1 MPLDSDRLLDERE
14 AALLELMGGVVLANG
29 EQVSLKAR
37 CAMKVKAWVP
47 FLLFVVFLFL
57 VAWPLPTP
65 VAAKD
70 KKKADSG
77 KDDRPRLS
85 KKERERRRRS
95 LEKELNRPFEK
106 WLKEDVAYIITSEER
121 ASFKRL
127 QNAEERE
134 QFIEQFWI
142 RRDPT
147 PDTAENEY
155 REEMYRRV
163 AYANEH
169 FGSGVPGW
177 KTDRGRIY
185 ITFGPPDQRE
195 MHPTGGQYR
204 RPFEL
209 GGGSSTAYPWEKWRY
224 RYIEG
229 MDPNVE
235 IEFVDK
241 FQTGEYRM
249 AFGPEE
255 KNVMAGNIPG
265 SGLSSLHQMGPN
277 QGELMREGES
287 GLGGSY
293 KYSRFR
299 LLEQYAKLQKPPP
312 VKFRDLE
319 AVVSSKINYN
329 VFPFQVRT
337 DYVRITSDITLAA
350 LTVQVNFKDMTFE
363 NEEGIERGT
372 VNVFGRVSTLSG
384 RVVQTFEDVV
394 SVDVPADQ
402 FEQYL
407 DQKRVYWQGLPL
419 RFGLYRLDLV
429 LKDIKSGNMGTH
441 RMALRV
447 PRYDEETLSAS
458 SLILADRLGK
468 VSTRQIGK
476 GMFVIGSTKV
486 RPSVEEKFRRN
497 QRLGIYL
504 EIYNLATDEQTRRPS
519 ASIEYA
525 LQKNGQ
531 TLFQVT
537 ENSDQIK
544 GAYQRMTLEK
554 MIPLES
560 LEPGQYKLQVKVTDR
575 INKRSIAPTATFTV
589 E

>member
-1 MPLDSDRLLDERE
+1 
-14 AALLELMGGVVLANG
+14 
-29 EQVSLKAR
+29 
-37 CAMKVKAWVP
+37 MKIKAWVP

-57 VAWPLPTP
+57 VAWPLATP

-70 KKKADSG
+70 KNKADSG
-77 KDDRPRLS
+77 KDDRSRIS

-106 WLKEDVAYIITSEER
+106 WLKEDVFYIITSEER
-121 ASFKRL
+121 AAFKRF

-155 REEMYRRV
+155 REELYRRI

-169 FGSGVPGW
+169 FGSGKPGW

-185 ITFGPPDQRE
+185 ITFGPPDERE
-195 MHPTGGQYR
+195 MHPMGGFWDR
-204 RPFEL
+204 SMEL
-209 GGGSSTAYPWEKWRY
+209 GGGSTQTHPWEKWRY

-229 MDPNVE
+229 MENNVE

-241 FQTGEYRM
+241 GMTGEYRM
-249 AFGPEE
+249 AMSPTE
-255 KNVMAGNIPG
+255 KDALIDIPG
-265 SGLSSLHQMGPN
+265 VGLTLMEQMGMADKGDRMIGLDTGF
-277 QGELMREGES
+277 QGDGI
-287 GLGGSY
+287 GN
-293 KYSRFR
+293 KYSRFAM
-299 LLEQYAKLQKPPP
+299 LDQYVKLQTPPP
-312 VKFRDLE
+312 IKFRDLE
-319 AVVSSKINYN
+319 EVVSSKINYN

-337 DYVRITSDITLAA
+337 DYVRVTSDVVLAA
-350 LTVQVNFKDMTFE
+350 LTVQINFKDMTFE
-363 NEEGIERGT
+363 NKEGIERGI
-372 VNVFGRVSTLSG
+372 VNIFGRVSTLSG

-402 FEQYL
+402 FELYL
-407 DQKRVYWQGLPL
+407 NQKRVYWQGLPL
-419 RFGLYRLDLV
+419 RSGLYRLDLV
-429 LKDIKSGNMGTH
+429 LKDIKNGNMGTD

-458 SLILADRLGK
+458 SLILADRLEK

-486 RPSVEEKFRRN
+486 RPSVEEKFRRD

-504 EIYNLATDEQTRRPS
+504 EIYNLATDEQTRKPS
-519 ASIEYA
+519 ASVEYA

-531 TLFQVT
+531 TLLQVT

-544 GAYQRMTLEK
+544 DSYQQLTLEK
-554 MIPLES
+554 MLPLDS

-575 INKRSIAPTATFTV
+575 ISKRSIAPTATFTV
-589 E
+589 Q

>member
-1 MPLDSDRLLDERE
+1 
-14 AALLELMGGVVLANG
+14 
-29 EQVSLKAR
+29 
-37 CAMKVKAWVP
+37 MKVKAWIP
-47 FLLFVVFLFL
+47 FLLFIVFLFL
-57 VAWPLPTP
+57 GAWPLATP

-77 KDDRPRLS
+77 NDDRPQLS

-95 LEKELNRPFEK
+95 LEKELNRPFEQ

-121 ASFKRL
+121 AAFKRL

-155 REEMYRRV
+155 KEELYRRI
-163 AYANEH
+163 AYVNEY
-169 FGSGVPGW
+169 FGSGKPGW

-185 ITFGPPDQRE
+185 ITFGPPDERE
-195 MHPTGGQYR
+195 EHPTGGMYT
-204 RPFEL
+204 RPYEL
-209 GGGSSTAYPWEKWRY
+209 GGGETQTYPWEKWRY

-229 MDPNVE
+229 MESNVE

-241 FQTGEYRM
+241 TMTGEYRM
-249 AFGPEE
+249 AMSPDD
-255 KNVMAGNIPG
+255 KDALWNVPSAGGTLLENMGMGNRGDRMIGLDNNFEG
-265 SGLSSLHQMGPN
+265 SRLH
-277 QGELMREGES
+277 
-287 GLGGSY
+287 
-293 KYSRFR
+293 KYSRFGM
-299 LLEQYAKLQKPPP
+299 LEQYVNLQRPPP

-319 AVVSSKINYN
+319 AVVSSKIKYN

-337 DYVRITSDITLAA
+337 DYVRITTDIVLAA
-350 LTVQVNFKDMTFE
+350 LTVQINLKDMTFE
-363 NEEGIERGT
+363 NKEGIERGI
-372 VNVFGRVSTLSG
+372 VNIFGRVSTLSG

-394 SVDVPADQ
+394 SADVPADQ
-402 FEQYL
+402 FERYL

-419 RFGLYRLDLV
+419 RSGLYRLDLV

-458 SLILADRLGK
+458 SLILADRMEK

-476 GMFVIGSTKV
+476 GQFVIGSTKV
-486 RPSVEEKFRRN
+486 RPSVEEKFRRD

-504 EIYNLATDEQTRRPS
+504 VIYNLATDEQTRKPS
-519 ASIEYA
+519 ALVEYA

-544 GAYQRMTLEK
+544 GSYQQMTLEK
-554 MIPLES
+554 MLPLDS

-575 INKRSIAPTATFTV
+575 INNQSIAPTATFTV
-589 E
+589 Q